1 VHLVTHQFEKEAEF
15 YWGTIKP
22 RAGEPTLT
30 WEQPNTLMDAQYYP
44 LDIKRAKE
52 QEFLR
57 LEQGQICVMEYATKF
72 NQLSRFAPNQ
82 VVVEEIRI
90 DYFE

>member
-1 VHLVTHQFEKEAEF
+1 
-15 YWGTIKP
+15 
-22 RAGEPTLT
+22 
-30 WEQPNTLMDAQYYP
+30 MDAQYYP

-57 LEQGQICVMEYATKF
+57 LEQGQISVMEYATKI